1 VITTEES
8 LAQSKESIGLLKK
21 TGSIQRIK
29 FNARR
34 SFKVSHSKEQGYDAH
49 RLQDIKIFS
58 TQKQQLNNIFLRHSY
73 EVMKT
78 SKGMMWCSVRA
89 IRMLLLPP
97 CKTKSKKASVKK
109 DL

>member
-49 RLQDIKIFS
+49 RLQDTTF
-58 TQKQQLNNIFLRHSY
+58 
-73 EVMKT
+73 
-78 SKGMMWCSVRA
+78 VRGDENFE
-89 IRMLLLPP
+89 RND
-97 CKTKSKKASVKK
+97 VV
-109 DL
+109 